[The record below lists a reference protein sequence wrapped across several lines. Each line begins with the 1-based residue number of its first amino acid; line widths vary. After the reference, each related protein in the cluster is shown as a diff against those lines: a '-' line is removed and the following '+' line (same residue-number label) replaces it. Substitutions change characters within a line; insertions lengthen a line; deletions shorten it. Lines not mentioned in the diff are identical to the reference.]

1 MTGEGSYADRICEY
15 LRFAEEA
22 RRSALRAK
30 DPQAKQ
36 SFETIAAS
44 WQQLAE
50 QVAHIAGERNER

>member
-1 MTGEGSYADRICEY
+1 MAIEGSYADKIREY
-15 LRFAEEA
+15 LKLAEEA

-30 DPQAKQ
+30 DQQAKQ

-50 QVAHIAGERNER
+50 QVARIEAERDKR